1 MSLEQVTQYFKAQGI
16 ANQIV
21 TFDESTATVEQA
33 ATVLGVVPDQIAKTM
48 AFQLKEKPIVI
59 VTAGTAKIANAK
71 FKAAFGQKA
80 HMVARAALPTT
91 IGHQAGGIC
100 PFALAPGVSVYFD
113 TSLRGH
119 DILYPAAGAPNAVIR
134 LTLAELVQYA
144 VPEKWIDVVKA

>member
-33 ATVLGVVPDQIAKTM
+33 AAVLGVVPDQIAKTM

-59 VTAGTAKIANAK
+59 VTAGTAKVANAK

-144 VPEKWIDVVKA
+144 APEKWIDVVKA